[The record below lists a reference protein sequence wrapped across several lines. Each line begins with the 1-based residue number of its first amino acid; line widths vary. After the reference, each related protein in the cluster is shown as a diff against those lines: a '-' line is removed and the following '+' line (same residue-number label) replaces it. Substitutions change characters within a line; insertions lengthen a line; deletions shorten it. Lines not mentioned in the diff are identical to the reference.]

1 MSLSESPTWEATF
14 LRRRTTGGR
23 SVVVGRVELQA
34 PNLASA
40 RQAAQVAIAA
50 RANGADGWTLG
61 MLRPL
66 TPDAP
71 GTHQY
76 RIVFAVWEAE
86 DDRFVRRDVHELEL
100 WAADAQSARRQ
111 AQHDAQATGDYD
123 PAWRIREVVRVAP
136 ARTKRLPR
144 RLAAPR
150 RQRERTA
157 R

>member
-1 MSLSESPTWEATF
+1 MLSDGPTWEATF
-14 LRRRTTGGR
+14 LRRRTSGGR

-40 RQAAQVAIAA
+40 RKAAQVAIAA
-50 RANGADGWTLG
+50 RSNGADGWSLG

-71 GTHQY
+71 GTHHY
-76 RIVFAVWEAE
+76 RVVFAVWEAS

-100 WAADAQSARRQ
+100 WAADANSARRQ
-111 AQHDAQATGDYD
+111 AQHDAQAIDGYD
-123 PAWRIREVVRVAP
+123 PAWRVREVVRVAP
-136 ARTKRLPR
+136 IRPKRPR
-144 RLAAPR
+144 RATPPR

-157 R
+157 H